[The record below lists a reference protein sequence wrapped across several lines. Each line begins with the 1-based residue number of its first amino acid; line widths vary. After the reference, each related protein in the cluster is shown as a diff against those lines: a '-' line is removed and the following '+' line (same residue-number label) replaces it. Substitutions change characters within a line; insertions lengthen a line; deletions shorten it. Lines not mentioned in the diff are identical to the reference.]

1 MKTDV
6 SVVRLVVCK
15 VNLLEGT
22 HGPQAFD
29 SAQKVFSFLSMRKL
43 GLLAKLYETIIMVAL
58 EMFFV
63 LFA

>member
-22 HGPQAFD
+22 HRPQAFD
-29 SAQKVFSFLSMRKL
+29 SAQKTFFFLPKYVKIGASSQTL
-43 GLLAKLYETIIMVAL
+43 
-58 EMFFV
+58 
-63 LFA
+63 

>member
-29 SAQKVFSFLSMRKL
+29 SAQKVFFLPK
-43 GLLAKLYETIIMVAL
+43 YEKIRASSQTL
-58 EMFFV
+58 
-63 LFA
+63 